1 MPWYKTGTVSVTLNS
16 NAVTGSGTAFI
27 ANTRVGDA
35 FRGPDGRWYEVTN
48 APSDTSLSIDPPY
61 QGATAS
67 GGGYALAPMQGYV
80 KDSADALR
88 SLVNTYGAKLAA
100 LGTTGNYDTL
110 PVSKG
115 GTGGTDQATARTGLG
130 LGTAATGTV
139 QTSLSDTTANRL
151 LAVGAFGWNGGTCI
165 ALPVTDLNTVT
176 TSAEYALGAGGTNL
190 PNNAQA
196 WYLRV
201 VRHTTL
207 VLQEVRGMTAANAGQ
222 VWVRVYT
229 GAVWTAWSKQASSG
243 ANADITS
250 LTGLTTALS
259 VAQGGTG
266 VTTTAALLSALQTAG
281 AYGKSNIL
289 GTVSQSAGVPTGA
302 IIEAGSNSA
311 GSFTKFADGTLIAIV
326 RNAGPFAVTANAAT
340 IIGPFTTPATF
351 IDSTYAA
358 FAIAIPTAT
367 NDIYG
372 VVSAYAVTTSSVSFV
387 FRNGVTGQNVTN
399 IKILLIGRWF

>member
-1 MPWYKTGTVSVTLNS
+1 MPWYKQGTVSVTLNS
-16 NAVTGSGTAFI
+16 NAVTGTGTSFI
-27 ANTRVGDA
+27 ANSRVGDA

-67 GGGYALAPMQGYV
+67 GGSYALAPMQGYV

-130 LGTAATGTV
+130 LGSAATAVV
-139 QTSLSDTTANRL
+139 QTSSSDATAGRL

-165 ALPVTDLNTVT
+165 ALPVTDVRTIT
-176 TSAEYALGAGGTNL
+176 TPGEYALGAGGTNL
-190 PNNAQA
+190 PNNSQA

-207 VLQEVRGMTAANAGQ
+207 ILHELRGMTAVNAGQ
-222 VWVRVYT
+222 VWTCVYT
-229 GAVWTAWSKQASSG
+229 GSAWEAWSPRARGG
-243 ANADITS
+243 ANSDITS

-266 VTTTAALLSALQTAG
+266 GNSQATARTGLGLGSAATANVGTAAGNVMAVGAGGWLGASTIDNGNANNAKTTGLYSLSNATNAPYTAVQLLSSDWGGDARWQSQLALGISQNK
-281 AYGKSNIL
+281 AYFRSIMKD
-289 GTVSQSAGVPTGA
+289 QSAATTWAEIYHTGNTTRA
-302 IIEAGSNSA
+302 
-311 GSFTKFADGTLIAIV
+311 ADGTLKAI
-326 RNAGPFAVTANAAT
+326 
-340 IIGPFTTPATF
+340 
-351 IDSTYAA
+351 
-358 FAIAIPTAT
+358 
-367 NDIYG
+367 
-372 VVSAYAVTTSSVSFV
+372 
-387 FRNGVTGQNVTN
+387 
-399 IKILLIGRWF
+399 